1 MFELIKTV
9 PLLFRISLIPC
20 AEISMDSFTNAC
32 IWPGQGLSGNYNFRE
47 QHKYS
52 SQSIWEDNTV
62 KFFTSILS
70 QSKNVDT

>member
-1 MFELIKTV
+1 MFELIKTL
-9 PLLFRISLIPC
+9 PLLFRIPC

-52 SQSIWEDNTV
+52 NKAIWEDNTV
-62 KFFTSILS
+62 TFFTSIFS